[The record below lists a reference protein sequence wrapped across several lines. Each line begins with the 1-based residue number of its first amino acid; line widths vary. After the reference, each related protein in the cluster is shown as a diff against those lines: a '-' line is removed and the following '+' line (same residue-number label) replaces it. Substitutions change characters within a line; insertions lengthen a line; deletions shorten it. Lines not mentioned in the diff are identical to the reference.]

1 MKVKWNWLKYV
12 FLFVLIVAV
21 GIQFIYILSSELT
34 FSLIQKMIMIGIQ
47 IISII
52 GYTHF
57 HLIDKDEKM
66 RKKGIVLAHRIVF
79 IVYFLNLLY
88 ILFLDPDFGR
98 YMFQDMSSFEDYL
111 RFNVNLKPFESIML
125 FVNGYQRE
133 AVSLEALLRNIGGNM
148 IVFMP
153 MAYFLPFFFKSQRKW
168 YWFTLTI
175 IFIVFVVEVLQVLLR
190 LGSGDVDDLLL
201 NVFGALFMYIVLKC
215 FAFRYSEES

>member
-52 GYTHF
+52 GFTHF

-125 FVNGYQRE
+125 FVNGYQRG
-133 AVSLEALLRNIGGNM
+133 AVSLEALLRNIVGNM

-153 MAYFLPFFFKSQRKW
+153 MAYFLPFFFKKQRKW

-175 IFIVFVVEVLQVLLR
+175 IFIVFIVEVLQVLLR
-190 LGSGDVDDLLL
+190 LGSGDIDDLLL
-201 NVFGALFMYIVLKC
+201 NVSGALLMYIVLKG
-215 FAFRYSEES
+215 FAIRYSKEL